1 MPIFCAT
8 MGGGYGPLGL
18 LYKKGVIGPDELSIV
33 PDTFLLLTYLTGCV
47 IIMYN

>member
-1 MPIFCAT
+1 

-18 LYKKGVIGPDELSIV
+18 FYKKGVIGPDELSIV